1 VAPIYALDLRVLS
14 MGDVA
19 DRAFAVFRAR
29 WLVLFAM
36 ATLSFGLFCFGWFFV
51 AAAYAAAYFDNHVVS
66 PFAVLLAA
74 VMLAVFMAVIA
85 GLLIDVT
92 AAAHLGRPRGIVASV
107 AVSLRTAPWIFLTG
121 FPVALLPLVAFL
133 LVWTVGDLTQSFPA
147 WGLAS
152 LVGTIAVVYVEASWF
167 VAPAVATVEGLRP
180 IASLRRA
187 WQLTGGFR
195 WRVLGLTALAV
206 ALFATGFVSVF
217 SLTAIAGIGA
227 GQGLAA
233 TVPPLVLF
241 CALVGAWLPFFF
253 GTMTIVYYDLRFR
266 KEGLDLQLSAEA
278 MHSTA
283 QAI

>member
-1 VAPIYALDLRVLS
+1 MSALDLRPLS

-36 ATLSFGLFCFGWFFV
+36 ATLSFGLFFFGWFFA

-85 GLLIDVT
+85 GLLIDAT
-92 AAAHLGRPRGIVASV
+92 AAGHLGRPRGIGASV
-107 AVSLRTAPWIFLTG
+107 AVGLRTAPWIFLTG

-133 LVWTVGDLTQSFPA
+133 IVWTVGDLTQSLPA

-195 WRVLGLTALAV
+195 WRILGLTVLSV
-206 ALFATGFVSVF
+206 ALFATGFASVF
-217 SLTAIAGIGA
+217 SLTATAGIEA
-227 GQGLAA
+227 GYGLEA
-233 TVPPLVLF
+233 TVLVLF
-241 CALVGAWLPFFF
+241 SALVGAWLPFFF
-253 GTMTIVYYDLRFR
+253 GTMTIVYYDLRVR

-278 MHSTA
+278 MQSTA
-283 QAI
+283 RAI